1 MTCYLLLYTG
11 PPPANPTHEGWPDWF
26 DTIGDALVDAGSPI
40 RNGFVLRS
48 DGSTSDV
55 TSPPLGYGI
64 VEAEDRVRALDL
76 LGDHPLWR
84 SGDEYAIEVFEVPRR

>member
-11 PPPANPTHEGWPDWF
+11 PPPADPTHAGWPDWF
-26 DTIGDALVDAGSPI
+26 DTIGDALVDVGSPM
-40 RNGFVLRS
+40 RNGFVLHS

-55 TSPPLGYGI
+55 ASPPLGYGI
-64 VEAEDRVRALDL
+64 VEAEDRERALDL
-76 LGDHPLWR
+76 LRDHPLWR